1 MIQEDLTA
9 SEAVGFDLVYQREE
23 YEELIEKIKNQNYDL
38 SFIIKLSSNKPK
50 LNWTQI
56 LESLA

>member
-38 SFIIKLSSNKPK
+38 SFIIKLSSNQPK